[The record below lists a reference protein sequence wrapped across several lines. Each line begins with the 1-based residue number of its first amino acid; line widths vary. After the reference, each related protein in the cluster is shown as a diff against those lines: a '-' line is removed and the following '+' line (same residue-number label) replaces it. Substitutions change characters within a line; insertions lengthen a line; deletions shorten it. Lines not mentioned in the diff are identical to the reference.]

1 MSILI
6 AMSTLAFGAIRA
18 DEAYGF
24 INSLNIQSVVFG
36 ASQEKNRK
44 ETAYLIGG
52 AAFNEIEK

>member
-1 MSILI
+1 M